1 MTAGTDS
8 QWKAVCSA
16 LSREDLAKDERFSTA
31 SNRSKNFTEWYA
43 SFDEMLGAFTTEEAL
58 QKCQAADVPA
68 VRVLDPSEVA
78 HDIHVKEVE
87 SVAEIEH
94 PIVGKMRV
102 PRQGATFNNTT
113 EHNPRPAPAYCQ
125 DTTEL
130 LTEIGYS
137 TDEIEKMKS
146 TGTIS

>member
-1 MTAGTDS
+1 M
-8 QWKAVCSA
+8 
-16 LSREDLAKDERFSTA
+16 LST
-31 SNRSKNFTEWYA
+31 
-43 SFDEMLGAFTTEEAL
+43 FTTLEAL

-78 HDIHVKEVE
+78 HDIHVKEVG
-87 SVAEIEH
+87 SIAEVDH
-94 PIVGKMRV
+94 PIVGKLRV
-102 PRQGATFNNTT
+102 PRQGAIFNNAT
-113 EHNPRPAPAYCQ
+113 EHNPRYAPAYCQ

-146 TGTIS
+146 TGSIS